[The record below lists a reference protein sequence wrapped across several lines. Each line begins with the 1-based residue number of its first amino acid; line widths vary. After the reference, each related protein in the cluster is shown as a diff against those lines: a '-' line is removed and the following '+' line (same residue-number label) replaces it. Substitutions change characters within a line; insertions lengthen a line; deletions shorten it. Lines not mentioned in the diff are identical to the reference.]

1 MTTVQ
6 DVFDQAI
13 HLMDEQSESTGKTGT
28 ADTQEYKFRTIS
40 ILNSLLPALYPYS
53 DTYDNTKSGRPVC
66 PMLKAESY
74 ETPDFTQLIPVD
86 DTLARG
92 VLPFGLAAYL
102 LAPENEDL
110 SAIFRAQ
117 YVQTFADI
125 RNKIPAVFEPIST
138 PYGLF

>member
-6 DVFDQAI
+6 EVYDQAI
-13 HLMDEQSESTGKTGT
+13 HMMDEQSESNGATQT

-40 ILNSLLPALYPYS
+40 ILNTLIPSLYPYS
-53 DTYDNTKSGRPVC
+53 DNYDNTQSGRPVC
-66 PMLKAESY
+66 TMLEAQDYSR
-74 ETPDFTQLIPVD
+74 PDFTQLIPLD
-86 DTLARG
+86 DTLARA

-110 SAIFRAQ
+110 SAVFRNQ

-125 RNKIPAVFEPIST
+125 RNKIPAQWEKIGT